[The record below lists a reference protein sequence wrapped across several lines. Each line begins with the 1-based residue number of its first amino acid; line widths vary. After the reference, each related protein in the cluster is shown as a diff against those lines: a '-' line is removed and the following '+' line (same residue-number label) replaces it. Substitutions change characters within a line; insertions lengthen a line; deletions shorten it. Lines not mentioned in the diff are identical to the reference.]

1 LTRHII
7 SVNICYAE
15 KLPHERAVRT
25 GGSNF
30 LLLKGETTI
39 AANRK
44 PLPAKSLDRTR
55 VNQQIR
61 ENRAKQFRVVGEEGQ
76 LGIYDLKTALSIAE
90 ERDLDLVEI
99 SPDSDPPVLKIMD
112 YGKFKFEK
120 GKKLKE
126 AKKKQATVTLKEI
139 KMRPMIDT
147 HDFDFKKK
155 NAVKFIQEGD
165 KVKVTVRFRGRELA
179 KPELGEK
186 VLLRFAEELK
196 EVAKIESEAK
206 MEGRQMVMIL
216 TSV

>member
-1 LTRHII
+1 
-7 SVNICYAE
+7 V
-15 KLPHERAVRT
+15 
-25 GGSNF
+25 
-30 LLLKGETTI
+30 LKGETTI
-39 AANRK
+39 AAHRK
-44 PLPAKSLDRTR
+44 PLPARTLDRTR
-55 VNQQIR
+55 INEQIR
-61 ENRAKQFRVVGEEGQ
+61 ENRAKQFRVVAEEGQ
-76 LGIYDLKTALSIAE
+76 LGIFDLKTALTLAE
-90 ERDLDLVEI
+90 ERDQDLVEI

-126 AKKKQATVTLKEI
+126 AKKKQATITLKEI

-179 KPELGEK
+179 RPELGQK
-186 VLLRFAEELK
+186 VLVRFAEELK
-196 EVAKIESEAK
+196 DVAKVESEAK

-216 TSV
+216 TAL